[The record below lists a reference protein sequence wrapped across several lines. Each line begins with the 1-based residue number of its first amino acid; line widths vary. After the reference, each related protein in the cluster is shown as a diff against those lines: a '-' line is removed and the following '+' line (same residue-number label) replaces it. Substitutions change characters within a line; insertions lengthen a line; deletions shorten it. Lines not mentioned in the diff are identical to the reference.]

1 MTITGSNFGATQG
14 LGIVTFNG
22 VTATPTSWSSG
33 SISVP
38 VPAGATTGP
47 VVVSIHTVASN
58 GVTFTTVR
66 KRHGTVTRATDAVP
80 IGGALVEALRGG
92 IVKGSTNSLGDG
104 TYSIAN
110 LAAGTYDIRGS
121 ANSYGTQINSGV
133 VVVGGSAT
141 TSNLA
146 LSPPGTILGRVT
158 QIDGVTPVVG
168 AIVKV
173 LQGANTFAKVT
184 TNASGDYAAN
194 SLAPGTYNV
203 QASAAGFNGSISPNA
218 VVTAN
223 NNTTVN
229 FSLTAGTNN
238 PIKYVYDEVGRLVA
252 VIDPSGD
259 TARYAYDSVGNL
271 LSITKQSSALVSVI
285 DFTPKS
291 GLAGTVVTIY
301 GTGFSSTPGNNTVT
315 FNGGGSRFH
324 FIRDADRH
332 DSSGRSNDGTD
343 FRNDCGRFR
352 FE

>member
-1 MTITGSNFGATQG
+1 M
-14 LGIVTFNG
+14 
-22 VTATPTSWSSG
+22 
-33 SISVP
+33 
-38 VPAGATTGP
+38 
-47 VVVSIHTVASN
+47 
-58 GVTFTTVR
+58 
-66 KRHGTVTRATDAVP
+66 
-80 IGGALVEALRGG
+80 
-92 IVKGSTNSLGDG
+92 KGSTNSLGDG

-315 FNGGGSRFH
+315 FNGTAAVVSTSSETQIVTTVPAGATTGLISVTTAAGS
-324 FIRDADRH
+324 DRVMFRLPSARMVQ
-332 DSSGRSNDGTD
+332 SSPASLQTS
-343 FRNDCGRFR
+343 
-352 FE
+352 E